1 MSLGANQVSP
11 VQTLDLAVE
20 KLAASPQVF
29 SAQSSSDWLTAPWGP
44 IRQSWFVNRNVLLET
59 TLSPI
64 ELLRVCQQVEESLGR
79 TRSIRWGPRAIDI
92 DLIWASDQQID
103 DADLKLPHPRAHER
117 GFVLRPWLELDSSA
131 VLNGT
136 PVIDL
141 LRSLD
146 ARGPSSVCVRHA

>member
-1 MSLGANQVSP
+1 LSLGANQVSP

-20 KLAASPQVF
+20 KLAANPQVF
-29 SAQSSSDWLTAPWGP
+29 SAQSSGDWLTEPWGP

-64 ELLRVCQQVEESLGR
+64 ELLKVCQQVEESLGR
-79 TRSIRWGPRAIDI
+79 TRSLRWGPRAIDI

-103 DADLKLPHPRAHER
+103 DADLKLPHPRANER

-131 VLNGT
+131 VLDGT

-141 LRSLD
+141 LSSLD
-146 ARGPSSVCVRHA
+146 ARGPSSVCVRYA